1 MTMRISS
8 QMVTSRVLL
17 AIQNSRRR
25 LFEVQQQVGSGI
37 RINRPADDPLGVRQ
51 LLMERT
57 QLEQSEQY
65 RRNVDVASSDLAVAE
80 AALTSVN
87 DLLQRA
93 IELAV
98 QGANGTIGA
107 QERTDIALEVSEL
120 LTQAIAVGNKEHS
133 GRFIFAGLETATAP
147 FVPDDPT
154 TPTVVTY
161 AGDTGSTLR
170 EISRSVRIASNITGD
185 RGFPA
190 VFTALMQFRDNL
202 LANNVAAIGADPS
215 QLTSALDTIHQ
226 LRSEIGSK
234 VRRIESA
241 GQRLLDEEVMTR
253 SILSSIED
261 ADLAEGV
268 VQLQVRETAYQAA
281 LGAAG
286 RALSLSLLEFLR

>member
-1 MTMRISS
+1 MASLAPL
-8 QMVTSRVLL
+8 VT
-17 AIQNSRRR
+17 
-25 LFEVQQQVGSGI
+25 
-37 RINRPADDPLGVRQ
+37 
-51 LLMERT
+51 
-57 QLEQSEQY
+57 
-65 RRNVDVASSDLAVAE
+65 
-80 AALTSVN
+80 
-87 DLLQRA
+87 
-93 IELAV
+93 
-98 QGANGTIGA
+98 
-107 QERTDIALEVSEL
+107 
-120 LTQAIAVGNKEHS
+120 K
-133 GRFIFAGLETATAP
+133 
-147 FVPDDPT
+147 
-154 TPTVVTY
+154 

-170 EISRSVRIASNITGD
+170 AISRSVRIASNITGD

-190 VFTALMQFRDNL
+190 VFTALMHFRDNL